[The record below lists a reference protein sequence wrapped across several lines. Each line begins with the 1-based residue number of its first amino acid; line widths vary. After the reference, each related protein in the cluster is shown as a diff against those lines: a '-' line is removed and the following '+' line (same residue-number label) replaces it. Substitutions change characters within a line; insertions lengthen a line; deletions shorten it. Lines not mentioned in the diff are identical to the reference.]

1 MANKD
6 FFRLEH
12 IRDSIAKIEYLAQT
26 LYTLDNFESKWIE
39 QDAIIRNLEIIG
51 EASFHISSGLKH
63 NYPNVPW
70 KEVREMRNFVT
81 HQYFGVELSDV
92 WSTVIHDIPLLKQQI
107 QQIIDDMETPVP
119 PVRHRNNG

>member
-51 EASFHISSGLKH
+51 EASFHISGGLKQ

-119 PVRHRNNG
+119 PSAAQDN